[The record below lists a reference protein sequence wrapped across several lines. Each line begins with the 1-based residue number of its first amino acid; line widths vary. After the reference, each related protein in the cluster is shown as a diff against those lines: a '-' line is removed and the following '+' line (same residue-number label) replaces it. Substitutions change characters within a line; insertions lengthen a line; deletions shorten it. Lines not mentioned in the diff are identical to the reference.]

1 MCSTYASIGTTP
13 DLTMFLTL
21 RIPINLGG
29 TLDAAFVQ
37 EVVLIRYL
45 FGFVLREVVL
55 KLVWVSHWS
64 HLLQTIIRSIL
75 DRADMSADFL
85 HPLLD
90 LTQVCW
96 KCS

>member
-1 MCSTYASIGTTP
+1 
-13 DLTMFLTL
+13 
-21 RIPINLGG
+21 
-29 TLDAAFVQ
+29 
-37 EVVLIRYL
+37 
-45 FGFVLREVVL
+45 VL